1 MGRRK
6 KEPRSAHREHIA
18 SAAAQLF
25 AEKSI
30 AAVSMD
36 DIAGK
41 SGYSKAT
48 LYVYFRNK
56 EEIISILVLKSM
68 QMLYDC
74 ICRAVEEEAA
84 TKEKYRMICRGLAAY
99 QKEYPLYFE
108 MVLENINIDFENTEC
123 IPEEKETYLVG
134 ERINEKL
141 KQFFEEGV
149 KKGDLRPNME
159 ILPTIFQFWGM
170 LSGLIQLAA
179 QKEEYIGVSMGLSQ
193 KQFLES
199 GFEMLYRSVAK
210 EEKHGE

>member
-1 MGRRK
+1 
-6 KEPRSAHREHIA
+6 
-18 SAAAQLF
+18 
-25 AEKSI
+25 
-30 AAVSMD
+30 
-36 DIAGK
+36 
-41 SGYSKAT
+41 
-48 LYVYFRNK
+48 
-56 EEIISILVLKSM
+56 
-68 QMLYDC
+68 
-74 ICRAVEEEAA
+74 
-84 TKEKYRMICRGLAAY
+84 
-99 QKEYPLYFE
+99 

-141 KQFFEEGV
+141 MQFFEEGV

-193 KQFLES
+193 EQFLES

>member
-1 MGRRK
+1 M
-6 KEPRSAHREHIA
+6 
-18 SAAAQLF
+18 
-25 AEKSI
+25 
-30 AAVSMD
+30 
-36 DIAGK
+36 
-41 SGYSKAT
+41 
-48 LYVYFRNK
+48 
-56 EEIISILVLKSM
+56 
-68 QMLYDC
+68 
-74 ICRAVEEEAA
+74 EEEAA